1 MGGRAIFCEA
11 VHRQSCLLARV
22 NTGLCHIVSNEEEV
36 MSSLSLLI
44 VSWSL
49 SHEQMALGY
58 LDGGSKF

>member
-11 VHRQSCLLARV
+11 VHGQSCLLARV

-36 MSSLSLLI
+36 KSSLSLLI

-58 LDGGSKF
+58 LDGGSKI